1 MDGRDPKQ
9 HAREEKVRI
18 GRLMKAKKSIDNE
31 MPKGLRRGKG
41 KGRKK
46 NAGIALEKRNVVSI
60 QLYLTRII

>member
-41 KGRKK
+41 GKVFRKRDAK
-46 NAGIALEKRNVVSI
+46 KEMTMKAMHE
-60 QLYLTRII
+60 YM

>member
-41 KGRKK
+41 GKVFRKRDAKK
-46 NAGIALEKRNVVSI
+46 NEM
-60 QLYLTRII
+60 

>member
-31 MPKGLRRGKG
+31 MPKGLRR
-41 KGRKK
+41 RKK
-46 NAGIALEKRNVVSI
+46 SNKRR
-60 QLYLTRII
+60 TIIKYNNKNY